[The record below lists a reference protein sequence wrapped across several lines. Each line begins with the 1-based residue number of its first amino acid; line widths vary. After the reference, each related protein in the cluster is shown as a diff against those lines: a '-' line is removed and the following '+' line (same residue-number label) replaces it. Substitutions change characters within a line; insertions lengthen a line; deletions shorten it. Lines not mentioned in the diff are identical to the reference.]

1 MNLVDTVVKSYEAL
15 EGLLRRFDRFHYFYN
30 FDIIF
35 ILQKKKNQKS
45 NNAEIMLP

>member
-1 MNLVDTVVKSYEAL
+1 MNLVDTVVKSCEAL

-35 ILQKKKNQKS
+35 ILQKKNQKS